1 MKKKILIILCA
12 TLISLITIVSLK
24 TLNNNALDEG
34 MKVRSFI
41 KNYNIFVTEGE
52 HCNLDDEYGYY
63 ARTEKIA
70 KNITKTFIYGF
81 KSDLEF
87 NPKFN
92 IYHTVIPLFQ
102 GEYIT
107 KGFKSYLFKKTDY
120 LMANYSCEYNLS
132 NVDAPN
138 VGDVDYDVNKD
149 LGIAFRGVI
158 KPDFKDITYFDSID
172 LQIEHNDKIEKK
184 AHVFLN
190 DNYYDV
196 NEQLITK
203 LSLIYKY
210 SYSKLENSVESSIT
224 KMNYD
229 LRFNL
234 ITQNKHKRY
243 ATFQKDNTY
252 YLFQLYQDHTIRIY
266 SDRLIK

>member
-12 TLISLITIVSLK
+12 VLISLITIVSLK
-24 TLNNNALDEG
+24 TLYDNSREEG
-34 MKVRSFI
+34 MKVRSFL
-41 KNYNIFVTEGE
+41 KNYNVFVTEGE

-63 ARTEKIA
+63 ARTEKIT

-87 NPKFN
+87 DPKFN

-107 KGFKSYLFKKTDY
+107 KGFKTYLFKKTDY

-149 LGIAFRGVI
+149 FGIAFEFMYTPNGNEISYSDRI
-158 KPDFKDITYFDSID
+158 EK
-172 LQIEHNDKIEKK
+172 QIEHFGHIVKSTNVLISDKCYD
-184 AHVFLN
+184 LN
-190 DNYYDV
+190 YKLLTRLEICYKSYD
-196 NEQLITK
+196 
-203 LSLIYKY
+203 SH
-210 SYSKLENSVESSIT
+210 SGSVPKSSIT
-224 KMNYD
+224 QMNYD

-234 ITQNKHKRY
+234 VTKSKTKVL
-243 ATFQKDNTY
+243 ATFIEEKLFAVIQKN
-252 YLFQLYQDHTIRIY
+252 
-266 SDRLIK
+266 SDSTVVLH